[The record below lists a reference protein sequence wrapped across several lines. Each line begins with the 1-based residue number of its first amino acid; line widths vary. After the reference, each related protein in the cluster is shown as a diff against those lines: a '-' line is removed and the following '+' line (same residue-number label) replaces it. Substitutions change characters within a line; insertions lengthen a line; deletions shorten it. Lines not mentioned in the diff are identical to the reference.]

1 MSPVTNRRGGPC
13 NSSTRFPRSPLF
25 GLLRAFPA
33 LWPDRGVSRYP
44 PMVALALFSAGKIL
58 MTIGRSFGSA
68 YSWILLTITPW
79 NFCCSVAV
87 CCAACS
93 NSSFLICSS
102 CTMFRG
108 YSITPR
114 NFCVF
119 VHLSFVFVKVRRS
132 GERSGRRSST
142 PTALDDI
149 PPSAGAVSRWEHN
162 PVPIANKT
170 VILFF
175 SAVGCP

>member
-58 MTIGRSFGSA
+58 MTVGRLFGSA
-68 YSWILLTITPW
+68 YSWILLSITPW
-79 NFCCSVAV
+79 NFCIFVYLLCSLFKFF
-87 CCAACS
+87 
-93 NSSFLICSS
+93 FLDL
-102 CTMFRG
+102 FRLHYVPG
-108 YSITPR
+108 VQYYPPELLRIE
-114 NFCVF
+114 N
-119 VHLSFVFVKVRRS
+119 LSFVFVKVRRS
-132 GERSGRRSST
+132 GERSGRRSSI